1 MYSEAE
7 LSDVDRRG
15 LDRAIQAAADAKATG
30 NLAFGAVLFD
40 AAGVEQGSAYNT
52 VLTTGD
58 PTEHA
63 ETQLVRL
70 VAPRMTREEL
80 ATSTLYASCEPCA
93 MCAGAIFAAGIR
105 RVLYALPSAR
115 LRAIVAEAG
124 GTPMPA
130 LLLTTKEVLAT
141 GEVTSFVDGGFPI
154 PAGEALFR

>member
-7 LSDVDRRG
+7 LSDIDRRG
-15 LDRAIQAAADAKATG
+15 LDRAIQAAAEAKATG

-40 AAGVEQGSAYNT
+40 ADAVEQGSAYNT

-70 VAPRMTREEL
+70 VTARLTREEL
-80 ATSTLYASCEPCA
+80 EKSTLYASCEPCA
-93 MCAGAIFAAGIR
+93 MCSGAIFSAGIR

-115 LRAIVAEAG
+115 LRAIVGETG
-124 GTPMPA
+124 GARMPS
-130 LLLTTKEVLAT
+130 LLLTTKEVLAA
-141 GEVTSFVDGGFPI
+141 GEVESFVDGGFPI
-154 PAGEALFR
+154 AAGEALFR